1 MTPIV
6 DRLETDFGER
16 IVFRRLNAADGV
28 DGQQAFTQLALP
40 GHPAFLIFLPDDRE
54 VYRSFG
60 LVEEAVLRDAL
71 VASLNV
77 S

>member
-6 DRLETDFGER
+6 NRLAADFGEQ
-16 IVFRRLNAADGV
+16 IAFRSINAADGA
-28 DGQQAFTQLALP
+28 DGQRVFTQLALP
-40 GHPAFLIFLPDDRE
+40 GHPAFAIYLPDGRE

-71 VASLNV
+71 TGSLNAR
-77 S
+77 

>member
-6 DRLETDFGER
+6 NRLAGEFAKQM
-16 IVFRRLNAADGV
+16 VFQRLNAAG

-40 GHPAFLIFLPDDRE
+40 GHPAFLIFLPDGRE

-60 LVEEAVLRDAL
+60 LVEENVLREAIHS
-71 VASLNV
+71 AV
-77 S
+77 SAG